1 MTTLDAAT
9 VADINALA
17 EYLSDAQL
25 LDFSTSQSVDC
36 IILCASAVLH
46 GAETLFGA
54 LSQRPSLTK
63 CLVLCGGIG
72 HSTQLMRDAIEKHPV
87 YSRIISNLQSL
98 PEARMLE
105 MILDEFFDRSRI
117 TEAGCKILVEDEST
131 NCGQNASFSRR
142 ILDQAGCRAI
152 ESCMVIQDPTM
163 MRRTKA
169 SFEKIY
175 YDASSPVFIISCPVF
190 VPQVQ
195 LSHSGSLTYN
205 TPLEPSALWE
215 QSRFLGLI
223 MGEVPRLR
231 DDENGYG
238 PSGRGFISH
247 VDIPIDVE
255 MAWSRLSKKL
265 ETLRRL

>member
-1 MTTLDAAT
+1 MTTFDAAA

-17 EYLSDAQL
+17 EFLSDAQL

-36 IILCASAVLH
+36 IVLCASAVLH
-46 GAETLFGA
+46 GAETLFNA

-87 YSRIISNLQSL
+87 YSRISDYVQSL
-98 PEARMLE
+98 PEARILE

-117 TEAGCKILVEDEST
+117 TEAGCKVLVEDEST

-142 ILDQAGCRAI
+142 ILDQAGYGAI
-152 ESCMVIQDPTM
+152 ETCVVVQDPTM
-163 MRRTKA
+163 MRRTRA
-169 SFEKIY
+169 SFEKVY
-175 YDASSPVFIISCPVF
+175 EDARSSVSIISCHAF
-190 VPQVQ
+190 VPRVR
-195 LSHSGSLTYN
+195 LSHDGLLEYN
-205 TPLEPSALWE
+205 TSVEPSRLWE

-223 MGEVPRLR
+223 MGEIPRLR

-238 PSGRGFISH
+238 PRGRDFITH
-247 VDIPIDVE
+247 VEVPIDIE
-255 MAWSRLSKKL
+255 MAWSRLTKKL
-265 ETLRRL
+265 EALRRL